1 MEGRG
6 AGDLVHSQV
15 QPSALNKPVLRLQV
29 VRYFIVGGICALI
42 DLGVFVG
49 LLAATQWH
57 YLIASTVG
65 FLLATLVN
73 YELSIRFV
81 FEQGARYSKHAEI
94 LAVYAV
100 SALSLLVHQC
110 VLFGAVAGFGQHP
123 VVGKCVAMGVAFF
136 WNYLLRKHLVFSRV
150 SNSP

>member
-15 QPSALNKPVLRLQV
+15 QPAALNKPVLRLQV

-57 YLIASTVG
+57 YLIASTIG
-65 FLLATLVN
+65 FILATLVN
-73 YELSIRFV
+73 YKLSIRFV
-81 FEQGARYSKHAEI
+81 FEQGARYGKHAEI

-100 SALSLLVHQC
+100 SAFSLLVHQG
-110 VLFGAVAGFGQHP
+110 VLFGVVAGFGQHP
-123 VVGKCVAMGVAFF
+123 IAGKCVAMGVAFF
-136 WNYLLRKHLVFSRV
+136 WNYLLRKYLVFAPATSR
-150 SNSP
+150 P